1 MKNIN
6 GKGEWGKGCRLIASN
21 HMIYYPSTIQKITIG
36 SLDKKQSALF
46 KLPL

>member
-6 GKGEWGKGCRLIASN
+6 EKGEWGKGCRLIASN
-21 HMIYYPSTIQKITIG
+21 HPSTIQKITIG